1 MSEKHRG
8 LEVLRGAVTNA
19 SAQHARFAPARSLAY
34 ILRHIDQFAGAAKP
48 VVSAEE
54 ALRRRVMAEYEAEQ
68 AAAQQLLLA
77 TEVTRDE

>member
-1 MSEKHRG
+1 
-8 LEVLRGAVTNA
+8 
-19 SAQHARFAPARSLAY
+19 
-34 ILRHIDQFAGAAKP
+34 
-48 VVSAEE
+48 VSAEE